1 MRIVAAN
8 MRPKGKSEK
17 AAHKYAAHRR
27 YVRRTLVF
35 VAGFELGA
43 EGSGLGFEEFGLMT
57 EHVV

>member
-27 YVRRTLVF
+27 YVRRTLVL

-43 EGSGLGFEEFGLMT
+43 EGGGLGFEEFGLVT